1 MASHNDVK
9 RNNEERPAPAMKMK
23 KVFVR
28 LPHTT
33 ACRWS
38 ECGSFGEDHHV
49 NVKVAV
55 REGLGQEHPQENFV
69 KGSKESP

>member
-1 MASHNDVK
+1 
-9 RNNEERPAPAMKMK
+9 MKMK

-33 ACRWS
+33 ASRGWTVS
-38 ECGSFGEDHHV
+38 ERGSFGDDHHV

-55 REGLGQEHPQENFV
+55 REGLCQEHPQENFV